1 MFRSLYSKLAAVLTG
16 LFFVVGLSFVAVTV
30 FSTEMYQQEVNQ
42 KLNSK
47 LAEQIVAEKLLMK
60 DHQVNQKA
68 LEEIFH
74 MLMVINPSIEIYLL
88 DPAGN
93 ILAYSA
99 PQGKVRL
106 KRVDLGPVRRWLQG
120 DMTIPVLGDN
130 PRHPGRQKVFSAARI
145 PEHGKVE
152 GYLYV
157 ILGGETYDSI
167 VQRLKASYALKLSA
181 WMIAAS
187 LLFALATGLIIF
199 ALLTGRLKRLAIV
212 MDAFKRGDT
221 EKGVD
226 LPAKKIDRSADE
238 IDRLSSIF
246 KEMAGRIEEQME
258 QLRKSDASRRELIAN
273 VSHDLR
279 TPLATLQGYIET
291 MLIKENI
298 LTREERR
305 RYLEIAIKHCGR
317 VSKLVSE
324 LMELAKLDSY
334 EVRVKRETFNL
345 GELLQDVV
353 QKFQLKAEEKLIRIK
368 TSVQDALP
376 FVNADIALIER
387 VLENLLENALDF
399 TPQGGSV
406 SLSLAL
412 DGENILV
419 KVSDTGYGIP
429 EDQMPF
435 IFDRFY
441 QLERRRSGEEG
452 HSGLGLAIAKKIL
465 DLHEKPITVTSSPGS
480 GTSFS
485 FLLPLIDPAQALP
498 TDSL

>member
-1 MFRSLYSKLAAVLTG
+1 MFRSLYAKLAAVLTG

-60 DHQVNQKA
+60 DNQVNQEA
-68 LEEIFH
+68 LAEIFH

-99 PQGKVRL
+99 PRGKVKL
-106 KRVDLGPVRRWLQG
+106 KRVDLAPVRKWLEG
-120 DMTIPVLGDN
+120 DMTIPILGDN
-130 PRHPGRQKVFSAARI
+130 PRYPDRQKVFTAARI
-145 PEHGKVE
+145 PEQGKLE

-157 ILGGETYDSI
+157 ILGGELYDSV
-167 VQRLKASYALKLSA
+167 VQRLKGSYILKLSA
-181 WMIAAS
+181 WMITAS
-187 LLFALATGLIIF
+187 LLFALAAGLVIF
-199 ALLTGRLKRLAIV
+199 ALLTGRLKRLANV
-212 MDAFKRGDT
+212 MDTFKRGDT
-221 EKGVD
+221 EKKIS
-226 LPAKKIDRSADE
+226 LPAKKNDRSADE

-246 KEMAGRIEEQME
+246 KEMAERIEEQME

-291 MLIKENI
+291 MLIKENQ
-298 LTREERR
+298 LTNEERR
-305 RYLEIAIKHCGR
+305 HYLEIAIRHCAR
-317 VSKLVSE
+317 VSKLVTE
-324 LMELAKLDSY
+324 LLELAKLDSY
-334 EVRVKRETFNL
+334 EVRVKREPFNL
-345 GELLQDVV
+345 RELLQDVV
-353 QKFQLKAEEKLIRIK
+353 QKFQLKAEEKQIK
-368 TSVQDALP
+368 IETDIQETLP

-387 VLENLLENALDF
+387 VMENLLENALDY

-406 SLSLAL
+406 SLSLTPE
-412 DGENILV
+412 GEDILV
-419 KVSDTGYGIP
+419 KVSDTGCGIP
-429 EDQMPF
+429 EDQMPY

-441 QLERRRSGEEG
+441 QLEKRRSGEEG
-452 HSGLGLAIAKKIL
+452 HSGLGLAIAQKIL
-465 DLHEKPITVTSSPGS
+465 DLHGKSITVTSSQGS

-485 FLLPLIDPAQALP
+485 FHLPFI
-498 TDSL
+498 